1 MGRDSSSAITGKRS
15 RVVEDEIYYDNYHVH
30 KLYLTEVMASS
41 LNGLKV
47 GESESCTQRASP
59 PLPENMVSPAQTETG
74 ALSRFASSFPSHRY
88 SLPAHLPSICRGQ
101 GDQMP
106 KLFEFWVWLV

>member
-1 MGRDSSSAITGKRS
+1 MGRDSSFAMTGKRS

-59 PLPENMVSPAQTETG
+59 PLPENMVSPAQTEAG
-74 ALSRFASSFPSHRY
+74 ALSRSASSFPSHGY

-106 KLFEFWVWLV
+106 KPFEFWVWLV

>member
-1 MGRDSSSAITGKRS
+1 MGRDSSSAMTGKRS

-59 PLPENMVSPAQTETG
+59 PLPENMVSPC
-74 ALSRFASSFPSHRY
+74 L
-88 SLPAHLPSICRGQ
+88 
-101 GDQMP
+101 D
-106 KLFEFWVWLV
+106 